1 MEVVLLIFFAVVLG
15 TLLNM
20 AMKKPQQPPP
30 PPPDTVTVINNA
42 IEQRTETLK
51 AEMLYKWETEG
62 DTHRLIFRPT
72 QAALKWNYGFTCRRV
87 ESSSNPISKGGQI
100 ANIIIESAWAQL
112 IGVNV
117 PQPIAPAEGVVK
129 LSDRWGFLPLPITD
143 GEFMISIEPP
153 QIITTP
159 ESSTSVPALQSQSL
173 FDNITPDML
182 YLWEAKDDEYMLI
195 FNPNKELQ
203 GYDFTASKPFD
214 SSRYNEDR
222 VYIYD
227 PNYNNIL
234 WFFVR
239 IDGKVKRLPSPIYPK
254 VDGAFEV
261 NKNIPDF
268 FSGRAILQPNTYLL
282 SIYIG
287 EKCKEKLAEQEK
299 KDEDDKIARQ
309 KRIEAQ
315 EKAEIRKKL
324 LARQKKRDLEK
335 QVRQELID
343 NGELFGEQH
352 KRPPIP
358 KEVADA
364 VYRRD
369 GGKCVYCGATENL
382 QFDHIIPFSRG
393 GATNIENLQLLCQ
406 KCNLQKS
413 NKIG

>member
-87 ESSSNPISKGGQI
+87 ESSSNQISKGGQI
-100 ANIIIESAWAQL
+100 PNIIIESAWAQI
-112 IGVNV
+112 IGVQV

-129 LSDRWGFLPLPITD
+129 LSERWGYTPVALVNGEAIGVISSDYKIHDETLFLPSQLNREQNKVFEDT
-143 GEFMISIEPP
+143 
-153 QIITTP
+153 ITTEMLYSWEEREDLFVLRFCP
-159 ESSTSVPALQSQSL
+159 TDTLRDYQFSVTINGGDYDDVRYYEYNDLINVSVILQNGYNSFVMPSPQMPAIEGIIKFSTDAINGVLK
-173 FDNITPDML
+173 PDMFYIL
-182 YLWEAKDDEYMLI
+182 MIFTNKKATMLMYQQKSREEERKKI
-195 FNPNKELQ
+195 EQKFKEI
-203 GYDFTASKPFD
+203 T
-214 SSRYNEDR
+214 E
-222 VYIYD
+222 
-227 PNYNNIL
+227 
-234 WFFVR
+234 
-239 IDGKVKRLPSPIYPK
+239 
-254 VDGAFEV
+254 
-261 NKNIPDF
+261 
-268 FSGRAILQPNTYLL
+268 RA
-282 SIYIG
+282 
-287 EKCKEKLAEQEK
+287 AM
-299 KDEDDKIARQ
+299 RQ
-309 KRIEAQ
+309 
-315 EKAEIRKKL
+315 KL
-324 LARQKKRDLEK
+324 LARQRKRDLEK

-352 KRPPIP
+352 KRPHIP

-382 QFDHIIPFSRG
+382 HLDHIIPFSRG